1 MLLKL
6 QHKAISIWNGIM
18 KYKVLKDF
26 ATENGVLYA
35 DEIVRQWDALTLA
48 NKVRVKDGMGRIWN
62 VPSKL
67 LKELGKDD

>member
-1 MLLKL
+1 
-6 QHKAISIWNGIM
+6 M